1 MANPFHYTSNYLLGE
16 IMIKV
21 EAVKT
26 FSWAAAEG
34 LTEEEASAF
43 HTELGLALGKTL
55 PVAELRSG
63 LMSGNSLLVNTALQT
78 LYTNMRYKPTAEDL
92 TERVA
97 AAGYQMSDLALIQK
111 LVAKIEAGVDKEGV
125 YLAAG
130 LPVHKVDSLFS
141 AFFDNTFAMVSRDVR
156 MTLAKSL
163 LDSGRY
169 SSIDE
174 IASKCGYANATSFRI
189 CYKNWYGDYPQLTR
203 AKAVK
208 QLFVFD

>member
-1 MANPFHYTSNYLLGE
+1 
-16 IMIKV
+16 
-21 EAVKT
+21 
-26 FSWAAAEG
+26 
-34 LTEEEASAF
+34 
-43 HTELGLALGKTL
+43 
-55 PVAELRSG
+55 
-63 LMSGNSLLVNTALQT
+63 MSGNSLLVNTALQT
-78 LYTNMRYKPTAEDL
+78 LYTNMRYKPTAADL

-130 LPVHKVDSLFS
+130 LPVHKVDALFS

-169 SSIDE
+169 ASIDD
-174 IASKCGYANATSFRI
+174 IAGKCGYANATSFRI
-189 CYKNWYGDYPQLTR
+189 CYKNWFGEYPALTR